1 MDMAKLVAIAI
12 LAAMMIIALKSV
24 RPEISLAL
32 SLASGAVLLFIA
44 LSWAVETLG
53 SLQTLSQRYA
63 LDPVFLS
70 AALKIVGVAYMGEFG
85 AQLCRDAGQGSLAS
99 KVELGGKIL
108 ILTMTLP
115 MVEEILLTVAGFLS

>member
-1 MDMAKLVAIAI
+1 MDMVKLVAIAI
-12 LAAMMIIALKSV
+12 LAAMMIIALKTV
-24 RPEISLAL
+24 RPEVSLTL

-44 LSWAVETLG
+44 LSWAVEALG
-53 SLQTLSQRYA
+53 SLQVLSQRYA
-63 LDPVFLS
+63 LDPAFLS
-70 AALKIVGVAYMGEFG
+70 SALKIVGIAYMGEFG